1 MNELLQ
7 KLLETEVLTPETKK
21 ALEEAVKTHIDDA
34 AKKAK
39 EETEIAVRA
48 ELTETWVTERD
59 ALIEAIDTK
68 VGEFLGAELA
78 ELKESIESF
87 RDLEAEYAEK
97 LVEAKAQMSDEL
109 KGDMTELVEKLDT
122 FLELRLTAEIDELSE
137 NIEEVRKL
145 EFGRKVFEAFEDE
158 YKKNHTDPDS
168 AEAKVKEL
176 EEELS
181 TKVKEL
187 DIADKKHKELYRKV
201 KMDKT
206 LKPLKGKQRDVMEAI
221 LKNVDTDHLEEAYK
235 TFIGRVLKDES
246 TEEHKEENKDTSGKE
261 TPVLAE
267 GDSDNKEEKKEEKL
281 VAKTGDDKERLDET
295 KKEEKADKPVL
306 SAESR
311 NSLRRMAGLDE

>member
-21 ALEEAVKTHIDDA
+21 QLEEAVKTHLEETT
-34 AKKAK
+34 KKAK
-39 EETEIAVRA
+39 EEAEAAVRA

-68 VGEFLGAELA
+68 VGEFLTT
-78 ELKESIESF
+78 ELKELKEDIERF

-109 KGDMTELVEKLDT
+109 KGDLAELVEKLDS
-122 FLELRLTAEIDELSE
+122 FLELRLTAEMEELRE
-137 NIEEVRKL
+137 DIGEVRKL
-145 EFGRKVFEAFEDE
+145 EFGRKMFEAFKDE
-158 YKKNHTDPDS
+158 YMSNYADPDS
-168 AEAKVKEL
+168 AEAKVKDL

-187 DIADKKHKELYRKV
+187 DVAKKAHKDLFRKV

-206 LKPLKGKQRDVMEAI
+206 LSPLKGKHKEVMEAI
-221 LKNVDTDHLEEAYK
+221 LKNVDTENLEEAYK
-235 TFIGRVLKDES
+235 TFIGRVLKEDN
-246 TEEHKEENKDTSGKE
+246 KEENKETTEKE

-267 GDSDNKEEKKEEKL
+267 GESDKKEEKKEEKT
-281 VAKTGDDKERLDET
+281 VVKTGDNEEMLKEH
-295 KKEEKADKPVL
+295 EEEKKADKL
-306 SAESR
+306 SPSTLA
-311 NSLRRMAGLDE
+311 NLRRIAGIN